1 MPYELVAG
9 NSMLSEV
16 SIVLETLYVL
26 LESWGWLC
34 HAGNGFPARTRG
46 PYGVVAVGTPAMG

>member
-1 MPYELVAG
+1 
-9 NSMLSEV
+9 MLSEV

-34 HAGNGFPARTRG
+34 HAGNGFPARTGDYRDG
-46 PYGVVAVGTPAMG
+46 GLHQVLLAT